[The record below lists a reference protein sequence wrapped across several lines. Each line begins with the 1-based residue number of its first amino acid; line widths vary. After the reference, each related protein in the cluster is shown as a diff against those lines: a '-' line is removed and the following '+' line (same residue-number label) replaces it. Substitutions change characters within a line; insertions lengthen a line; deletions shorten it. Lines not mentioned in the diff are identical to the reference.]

1 MVKIILFI
9 FLSVSLLGN
18 SPGNPKVLDFA
29 RSTLKAQGKVDLT
42 ALRANGLFFVDSAED
57 VEELMKVLLA
67 RKEDPRIKTL
77 ALEGMKGFRSKDS
90 LDAISKFAKVDRN
103 CNEFT
108 FPLFLFHGL
117 IPENDVLWSN
127 LIKSRDPKVAELAIN
142 ELGGSLVNSPKVA
155 DALIQRLKNSHD
167 SNDLKA
173 ACIKKFMEVP
183 TNKAVSSL
191 AWFLGNRS
199 YKELALEV
207 LTSTTGQSFGYDISK
222 WQKWI
227 RQNKQFTPK
236 VLPAK
241 EFPSREVVESRRKS
255 SDQYPDRY
263 QENQYPSVMQK
274 DIVFSYPKPGERR
287 ERKEKSIYGIEI
299 EGKSILF
306 FLDCSGS
313 MMGAPYELLKEEIL
327 YMAETMDQSYSI
339 GVVFFP
345 FEEKVSVLEVSQNNR
360 FFKNR
365 LKSFLNHKKVGG
377 PSPLL
382 GAMQYAYGDLIEN
395 RYQPI
400 DTLYI
405 ISDGHIGSAEART
418 AIYNLNAEKRLAIHT
433 VCIRG
438 NTSFLNGVASDNG
451 GKSYLVQ

>member
-1 MVKIILFI
+1 MVKIALFLI
-9 FLSVSLLGN
+9 FAASLLGN
-18 SPGNPKVLDFA
+18 SPDSLKVVDFA

-42 ALRANGLFFVDSAED
+42 ALSANGLFFVDSAED

-77 ALEGMKGFRSKDS
+77 VLEGMKGFRSKDS
-90 LDAISKFAKVDRN
+90 LDAMSKFAKVDRN
-103 CNEFT
+103 SNEFT
-108 FPLFLFHGL
+108 FPLFLFQGV
-117 IPENDVLWSN
+117 IPESERLWSS
-127 LIKSRDPKVAELAIN
+127 LIKSRDPKVAELAIT
-142 ELGGSLVNSPKVA
+142 ELGGSLVSSPKIA

-183 TNKAVSSL
+183 TNKAASSL
-191 AWFLGNRS
+191 AWLLGNAS
-199 YKELALEV
+199 HKELALQV

-255 SDQYPDRY
+255 SNQYPDRY

-274 DIVFSYPKPGERR
+274 DIVFSYPKPGEQPER
-287 ERKEKSIYGIEI
+287 EEKSIYGIEI

-313 MMGAPYELLKEEIL
+313 MRGAPYELLKDEIL
-327 YMAETMDQSYSI
+327 YMAETLDNSYSI

-345 FEEKVSVLEVSQNNR
+345 FQEKVSVLEVSQNNR
-360 FFKNR
+360 VFRNG
-365 LKSFLNHKKVGG
+365 LKIFLNQKTVGG

-382 GAMQYAYGDLIEN
+382 GAMQYAYSDLIEN
-395 RYQPI
+395 RYQPV

-405 ISDGHIGSAEART
+405 ISDGHIGNSEARS
-418 AIYNLNAEKRLAIHT
+418 AIYDLNAVKRLPIHT
-433 VCIRG
+433 ICIRG
-438 NTSFLNGVASDNG
+438 NTNFLNGVASDNG

>member
-1 MVKIILFI
+1 MVKIALFLI
-9 FLSVSLLGN
+9 FAASLLGT
-18 SPGNPKVLDFA
+18 SPDSLKVVDFA

-42 ALRANGLFFVDSAED
+42 ALSANGLFFVDSAED

-77 ALEGMKGFRSKDS
+77 VLEGMKGFRSKDS
-90 LDAISKFAKVDRN
+90 LDAMSKFAKVDRN

-108 FPLFLFHGL
+108 VSLFLFHGL

-142 ELGGSLVNSPKVA
+142 ELGGSLVHSPKVT
-155 DALIQRLKNSHD
+155 DALIQRLKNSND

-183 TNKAVSSL
+183 TNKAASSL
-191 AWFLGNRS
+191 AWFLGNAS
-199 YKELALEV
+199 HKELALKT

-255 SDQYPDRY
+255 SNQYPDRY

-274 DIVFSYPKPGERR
+274 DIVFSYPKPGEQPER
-287 ERKEKSIYGIEI
+287 EEKSIYGIEI

-313 MMGAPYELLKEEIL
+313 MRGAPYELLKEEIL
-327 YMAETMDQSYSI
+327 YMAETLDNSYSI

-345 FEEKVSVLEVSQNNR
+345 FQEKVSVLEVSQNNR
-360 FFKNR
+360 VFRNG
-365 LKSFLNHKKVGG
+365 LKIFLNQKTVGG

-382 GAMQYAYGDLIEN
+382 GAMQYAYSDLIEN
-395 RYQPI
+395 RYQPV

-405 ISDGHIGSAEART
+405 ISDGHIGNSEVRT
-418 AIYNLNAEKRLAIHT
+418 AIYNLNAEKRLPIHT

-438 NTSFLNGVASDNG
+438 NTNFLNGVASDNG

>member
-1 MVKIILFI
+1 MVKIALFLI
-9 FLSVSLLGN
+9 FTASLLGT
-18 SPGNPKVLDFA
+18 SPDSLKVVDFA

-42 ALRANGLFFVDSAED
+42 VLSANGLFFVDSAED

-67 RKEDPRIKTL
+67 RKEDSRLKTL
-77 ALEGMKGFRSKDS
+77 VLEGMKSFRSKDS
-90 LDAISKFAKVDRN
+90 LDTMGKFAKVDRN

-108 FPLFLFHGL
+108 ISLFLFHGL
-117 IPENDVLWSN
+117 IPENDALWSS
-127 LIKSRDPKVAELAIN
+127 LIKSRDQKVAEVAIN

-155 DALIQRLKNSHD
+155 DALIQRLKNNQD
-167 SNDLKA
+167 SISLKSS
-173 ACIKKFMEVP
+173 CIKKFMEVP
-183 TNKAVSSL
+183 TNKAASSL
-191 AWFLGNRS
+191 AWLLGNSS
-199 YKELALEV
+199 YKELALKT
-207 LTSTTGQSFGYDISK
+207 LTSTTGQSLGYDISK

-227 RQNKQFTPK
+227 RQNKQFTPN

-241 EFPSREVVESRRKS
+241 EFPSREVVELRRRS
-255 SDQYPDRY
+255 SNQYPDRY
-263 QENQYPSVMQK
+263 QENQYPSVLQK
-274 DIVFSYPKPGERR
+274 DIVFSYPKPGEKR
-287 ERKEKSIYGIEI
+287 EREEKSIYGIEI

-313 MMGAPYELLKEEIL
+313 MMGAPYQLLKEEIL

-339 GVVFFP
+339 GIVFFP

-365 LKSFLNHKKVGG
+365 LRSFLNHKKVGG

-395 RYQPI
+395 RYQPV

-405 ISDGHIGSAEART
+405 ISDGHIGNSEART
-418 AIYNLNAEKRLAIHT
+418 AIYNLNAEKRLPIHT
-433 VCIRG
+433 VCILG
-438 NTSFLNGVASDNG
+438 NTNFLNGVASDNG